1 MQNVKRVLVL
11 GAQVPFV
18 RGGAELLNESLLK
31 EINKLSGIQ
40 AELVQLP
47 FKWYPEQQ
55 MINDMIAWRLLDVS
69 EANGN
74 KIDLVIGT
82 KFPSYAAQHEKK
94 ILWLVHQ
101 HRMLYD
107 LENSKFDGGYPL
119 AGTQQ
124 IRDKIRQLD
133 EKFISECQK
142 KYTIA
147 DNVSQRLKNFN
158 ALNASTLYPPAPFAE
173 KIIPGDYG
181 DYILFV
187 GRLED
192 LKRPLLLV
200 EAMGH
205 THKNTKAYFIG
216 TGSQS
221 ELLKQ
226 TIAKKNLTD
235 KCNMLGYLSEEKLID
250 YLAHCRAV
258 FYAPYDEDYGYATIE
273 AFLAKKPVITCPDS
287 GEVTHIVTQTQSGLV
302 VSNTPEA
309 IAEAI
314 NSLYALSHR
323 ELTQL
328 AQAGYEFAK
337 SITWQNV
344 LEKLVLENL

>member
-31 EINKLSGIQ
+31 EINKLSGVQ

-47 FKWYPEQQ
+47 FKWYPEEQI
-55 MINDMIAWRLLDVS
+55 INDLTAWRLVDVS

-82 KFPSYAAQHEKK
+82 KFPTYAVQHPNK

-107 LENSKFDGGYPL
+107 LENSKFDGFFHL
-119 AGTQQ
+119 EGTQH
-124 IRDKIRQLD
+124 IRNKIRQLD
-133 EKFISECQK
+133 EKFIAECDK

-147 DNVSQRLKNFN
+147 DNVTQRLKKFN
-158 ALNASTLYPPAPFAE
+158 GLDAQTLYPPAPFAN
-173 KIIPGDYG
+173 KIVSGKYG
-181 DYILFV
+181 DYLLFI
-187 GRLED
+187 GRIEE
-192 LKRPLLLV
+192 LKRPGLLV
-200 EAMGH
+200 EALRFA
-205 THKNTKAYFIG
+205 HKNTKAYFIG
-216 TGSQS
+216 TGI
-221 ELLKQ
+221 Q
-226 TIAKKNLTD
+226 TQQLAKLIHNNGLTERC
-235 KCNMLGYLSEEKLID
+235 KMLGYVSEEELVN
-250 YLAHCRAV
+250 YLADCRAV

-273 AFLAKKPVITCPDS
+273 AFLAKKLVITCTDS
-287 GEVTHIVTQTQSGLV
+287 GEVTNIVTQTQSGLV
-302 VSNTPEA
+302 ANNNPEA

-314 NSLYALSHR
+314 DTLYLLSHR
-323 ELTQL
+323 ELAQL

-337 SITWQNV
+337 SITWKNV
-344 LEKLVLENL
+344 IEKLVLENI